1 MKKPNIPYHKLNFG
15 LSVIGFIG
23 SLGFY
28 YGVLR
33 KVYTED
39 KAPDQ
44 KQQVEALKK
53 ENKELKDQL
62 QKCSNTFNQSSN

>member
-1 MKKPNIPYHKLNFG
+1 MSAKRFPFDKLNFM

-33 KVYTED
+33 KVYADE
-39 KAPDQ
+39 PVVDQ
-44 KQQVEALKK
+44 QRIE
-53 ENKELKDQL
+53 QL
-62 QKCSNTFNQSSN
+62 QNDNHRLREQLEQAQKKQ

>member
-1 MKKPNIPYHKLNFG
+1 MRKTNIPYHKLNFG

-33 KVYTED
+33 KVYTD
-39 KAPDQ
+39 KEPDQ
-44 KQQVEALKK
+44 KQQVEELKK

-62 QKCSNTFNQSSN
+62 QKCSNTYNQSSN